1 MWEDYAKCLEDQVT
15 KGYDLG
21 CEEPHEKRPEG
32 LTLLTDLEKTTT
44 HHEQEVEDLGG
55 ENGDEFEALDW
66 NLANELGQT
75 RKKGSKKDKKG
86 KKRGPIEETQKTS
99 KKTWNDTPKNGL
111 LNLAAHMV
119 PHFDSQSG
127 QMIDPNDILF
137 DINKDVKFKLAT
149 DDNF

>member
-1 MWEDYAKCLEDQVT
+1 MA

-21 CEEPHEKRPEG
+21 CEEPHEERPEG
-32 LTLLTDLEKTTT
+32 LTLLTDLAQT
-44 HHEQEVEDLGG
+44 HHEQEVEPLDA
-55 ENGDEFEALDW
+55 ENGDDEFEALDW
-66 NLANELGQT
+66 NLANELGQKQ
-75 RKKGSKKDKKG
+75 KKGSKKDKKG
-86 KKRGPIEETQKTS
+86 KKKGPVEETQKTS

-127 QMIDPNDILF
+127 QMMDPNDILF
-137 DINKDVKFKLAT
+137 DINKDVKFKLKT